1 MKVLLL
7 FYLFNLDYYLLRVTQ
22 RFRGLNTA
30 VTAVVSLTGMSTEGR
45 EIQAL
50 TPFVLVTTPR
60 LAPFL
65 QVWDHIATRVKF
77 CDTGVEMEVCRILRL
92 ALSMWG
98 GEGEACATY
107 TCCGVYDMVDAVQLE
122 RFQIRVRAWIATPCQ
137 LPEHQSNGA
146 IAVFRS
152 PTYVVLPTSLLG
164 LGTRTHTPPQV
175 FREESLRQG
184 SSEERARF
192 LDLATKAD
200 VFVGSA
206 IQEPSTAEWVAEA
219 VEEAGV
225 GTRFSAGC
233 PPELARASLLGGF
246 RPDPPAPAFVRI
258 LPDFLRD
265 LLGGENS
272 GTKKDRVLWDTLNG
286 FYERISSE
294 DLTFLSLVL
303 VDS

>member
-1 MKVLLL
+1 
-7 FYLFNLDYYLLRVTQ
+7 
-22 RFRGLNTA
+22 
-30 VTAVVSLTGMSTEGR
+30 
-45 EIQAL
+45 
-50 TPFVLVTTPR
+50 
-60 LAPFL
+60 
-65 QVWDHIATRVKF
+65 
-77 CDTGVEMEVCRILRL
+77 ME
-92 ALSMWG
+92 LSRCSG
-98 GEGEACATY
+98 
-107 TCCGVYDMVDAVQLE
+107 
-122 RFQIRVRAWIATPCQ
+122 
-137 LPEHQSNGA
+137 H
-146 IAVFRS
+146 
-152 PTYVVLPTSLLG
+152 LPTSFSQHCWAWA
-164 LGTRTHTPPQV
+164 TRTHTPPQV